1 MQSEGALVIENWEQD
16 ARNGEPENPFEME
29 RCFYAGVPLINP
41 EGLAMGTLFGMSSN
55 SQDPPSEE
63 KLELLAGLSR
73 MVTEK
78 ILALAEVQQLSK
90 QIARLNLKAKLS
102 NNLTKEV
109 ARQRQLVE
117 EAREEIHKS
126 IRSASRIQNALL
138 PKKIPADLDV
148 SILWKPLNIVGGD
161 IYILEDLGDDVVIA
175 VLDCTGHGVPG
186 ALLSTIT
193 SAAFDRAMNDPAVKT
208 AGQYLSTVHQLIK
221 NILNQHDKAESTSDE
236 GFDGSICIYH
246 RKQKE
251 LSFASARNSML
262 VISGDGQVEE
272 LKGDRKSVGSVRV
285 PLNYAF
291 KTSQIPVQDQ
301 IFVMYTDGITDV
313 MNEGENPK
321 LFGKHQLTKSLQ
333 IWSDHSPQKVANNI
347 SIAIEN
353 YRGTEPLK
361 DDQTMLIFRVK

>member
-1 MQSEGALVIENWEQD
+1 METELDQAALLKQQEIKRLESISNLGNLDKLRKSEIQVVPGLIKNLLGVEAAGISILDETKQHFLAEAGLNKTETPRTGSICNLTMNLLDNLVIEDWEKD
-16 ARNGEPENPFEME
+16 ERNDGTENHLEIQ
-29 RCFYAGVPLINP
+29 RRFYVGSPSDQSGRPSDWNTLRHQQHSSTQPRSEQI
-41 EGLAMGTLFGMSSN
+41 ELLSGLA
-55 SQDPPSEE
+55 
-63 KLELLAGLSR
+63 K

-138 PKKIPADLDV
+138 PKKIPSDLDV
-148 SILWKPLNIVGGD
+148 SIVWKPLNIVGGD

-208 AGQYLSTVHQLIK
+208 AGQYLTTVHQLIK

-246 RKQKE
+246 REQKE

-262 VISGDGQVEE
+262 VISGDG
-272 LKGDRKSVGSVRV
+272 
-285 PLNYAF
+285 
-291 KTSQIPVQDQ
+291 TS
-301 IFVMYTDGITDV
+301 
-313 MNEGENPK
+313 
-321 LFGKHQLTKSLQ
+321 
-333 IWSDHSPQKVANNI
+333 
-347 SIAIEN
+347 
-353 YRGTEPLK
+353 
-361 DDQTMLIFRVK
+361 